1 MEKLFDAIRDQ
12 HPGCEVVDVRFLV
25 NKLELQ
31 DEGHDVDALDASL
44 AEAIMNA
51 GEPKTQPQQ

>member
-25 NKLELQ
+25 NQ
-31 DEGHDVDALDASL
+31 YDVDDQDIDDLDEKLAHAVKHAEVLAS
-44 AEAIMNA
+44 
-51 GEPKTQPQQ
+51 PT